1 MSILEFP
8 RVYFRGE
15 VAWDPVTT
23 NNYPTDPR
31 QYQSGQTPP
40 PATYDEIGC
49 DSHINSQQVLNASQV
64 AAFRQ
69 AAINEVSSAG
79 SWNPA
84 GTYRCPFYNTYIS
97 GVDLGAG
104 LDTSDAFAT
113 APVGFTGMLIDCEPY
128 GTYSSQLFFDD
139 MSFGIQGGCRIY
151 GKRITRFSDRFINF
165 AANPSNDMIA
175 GVASVMW
182 QTGFAK
188 DQGLQIDAHD
198 SKVLQ
203 QLQANMSDP
212 DVLGLLVRFVTY
224 RTVYYNDPTLT
235 NGTAGPAASAL
246 QAKLNAGGFQPN
258 PARSLVVGTVGLWR
272 RQDVMTEASE
282 RALIAT
288 MARVPG
294 QKPPA
299 LGGPVVAT
307 AFARATSKGIAL
319 DFSNT
324 IPCSNRATDKIDLG
338 TLTLTAS
345 DPPPAVAIEQIAT
358 IDFSKYDRAA
368 FEATSG
374 IIDIELD
381 SATVKQIA
389 GMNLAITAADGTS
402 YLQEDVLRAVP
413 LQPNLYVNQGD
424 AASLEVQV
432 YQRGVPVGAGVKVT
446 MSDMTAT
453 QATSV
458 SLKTDSNGKVSF
470 PLHSTTSEIIG
481 WVFQP
486 GDNPVLP
493 VGNAF
498 SPLNYTYAYQ
508 RVLPAESDIAALEPT
523 WDNVYTHVM
532 ANWNSMA
539 PCMDNWLRLN
549 DEQQV
554 RSYASII
561 TKLTD
566 PANFENYRFMP
577 ITRDMSNGQRTL
589 LYNFLNTPVAVGA
602 APATKTAV
610 TNLRGLTAE
619 KATPQ
624 NANQQLRR
632 SMRSGSGTEEG

>member
-23 NNYPTDPR
+23 NNYPVD
-31 QYQSGQTPP
+31 QA
-40 PATYDEIGC
+40 PAAYDELGC
-49 DSHINSQQVLNASQV
+49 DSTLNTTQVLTANQV
-64 AAFRQ
+64 AGFRQ
-69 AAINEVSSAG
+69 AAIDEVSNDG
-79 SWNPA
+79 NWNPD
-84 GTYRCPFYNTYIS
+84 GSYRCPFYNTYIS
-97 GVDLGAG
+97 GVDLGQG

-128 GTYSSQLFFDD
+128 GALSSQLFFND

-165 AANPSNDMIA
+165 NANPSNNMIA
-175 GVASVMW
+175 GTASVMW

-203 QLQANMSDP
+203 QLQASMSDP
-212 DVLGLLVRFVTY
+212 DVLGVLVRFVAY
-224 RTVYYNDPTLT
+224 RTVYYNDPTLS
-235 NGTAGPAASAL
+235 NGNSSDPAASAL

-258 PARSLVVGTVGLWR
+258 PARSLLVGTVGLWR
-272 RQDVMTEASE
+272 RQDAMTEPSE

-288 MARVPG
+288 MATVPG

-299 LGGPVVAT
+299 RKGPVVAT
-307 AFARATSKGIAL
+307 AFARATNKGIAL

-324 IPCSNRATDKIDLG
+324 IPCSDRATDKFDLG
-338 TLTLTAS
+338 TLTLTAA
-345 DPPPAVAIEQIAT
+345 DPAPAVAVAKIAT
-358 IDFSKYDRAA
+358 IDFSQYDRAA

-374 IIDIELD
+374 IIDIALD
-381 SATVKQIA
+381 GDTAKQIA
-389 GMNLAITAADGTS
+389 GMNLAISAADGTT
-402 YLQEDVLRAVP
+402 YLQEDVLRAIP
-413 LQPNLYVNQGD
+413 LTPNLYVNQGD
-424 AASLEVQV
+424 AASLAVQV
-432 YQRGVPVGAGVKVT
+432 YQRGIPVGAGVTVT
-446 MSDMTAT
+446 MSDMNAT
-453 QATSV
+453 QATAV
-458 SLKTDSNGKVSF
+458 SLKTNGSGQVSF
-470 PLHSTTSEIIG
+470 PLQSATSEVIG

-493 VGNAF
+493 IGKNF
-498 SPLNYTYAYQ
+498 SPLTCTYAYQ
-508 RVLPAESDIAALEPT
+508 RVLPAETDIGEMEPT
-523 WDNVYTHVM
+523 WDNVYTYVM

-554 RSYASII
+554 RSYASMI
-561 TKLTD
+561 KMLTD
-566 PANFENYRFMP
+566 PANFEGYRFMP

-589 LYNFLNTPVAVGA
+589 LWNFLDSPVAVGA
-602 APATKTAV
+602 ASVGASTATGV
-610 TNLRGLTAE
+610 RGRLAE
-619 KATPQ
+619 KARPQ
-624 NANQQLRR
+624 TNIEQLSR
-632 SMRSGSGTEEG
+632 SMRSGPGAQ